1 MEIKGICKRYRR
13 APYPVRRSIR
23 LGFVCQIGLYLTA
36 GLYALLAMPET
47 RQPEKKTGGR
57 WPVREAN
64 PFLSLV
70 RLRHIEPWQT
80 ALFILA
86 AVQRRAEM
94 WGGHFKCIGRGWR
107 YKTIGSAGNDTR
119 PIAPGRGA
127 VYGGELVE
135 CMQYRSC
142 NSVFSL
148 QCVFSIDK
156 LFKSPASPGAAHN
169 KQSKFACR
177 GIDGIV

>member
-1 MEIKGICKRYRR
+1 MRCSLCRK
-13 APYPVRRSIR
+13 
-23 LGFVCQIGLYLTA
+23 
-36 GLYALLAMPET
+36 T
-47 RQPEKKTGGR
+47 RQPRK
-57 WPVREAN
+57 AN
-64 PFLSLV
+64 
-70 RLRHIEPWQT
+70 
-80 ALFILA
+80 
-86 AVQRRAEM
+86 RRALAGQGSQSVSVSGTSAPYRAMADRLFLEHPDRRM
-94 WGGHFKCIGRGWR
+94 RRLECSKAHSITVSCAFFSFSPLFNGVLKCGCGHFKFIGRGWR

>member
-1 MEIKGICKRYRR
+1 MRRLDVRKRIQLQYQ
-13 APYPVRRSIR
+13 R
-23 LGFVCQIGLYLTA
+23 L
-36 GLYALLAMPET
+36 
-47 RQPEKKTGGR
+47 
-57 WPVREAN
+57 
-64 PFLSLV
+64 
-70 RLRHIEPWQT
+70 
-80 ALFILA
+80 LFILA

-94 WGGHFKCIGRGWR
+94 WSGHFKFIGRGWR

>member
-1 MEIKGICKRYRR
+1 MADGCFLEHPDRRMRRLDVRKRIQLQYQ
-13 APYPVRRSIR
+13 R
-23 LGFVCQIGLYLTA
+23 L
-36 GLYALLAMPET
+36 
-47 RQPEKKTGGR
+47 
-57 WPVREAN
+57 
-64 PFLSLV
+64 
-70 RLRHIEPWQT
+70 
-80 ALFILA
+80 LFILA

-107 YKTIGSAGNDTR
+107 YKTIGSAGNDKR

-169 KQSKFACR
+169 KQSKFTCR